1 MENHKGFTGAE
12 PVGRLALRVSYL
24 EGALLN
30 RMPSIAEPRANICY
44 QPILAVFLY
53 FIFIYNL
60 VSYQFF
66 LLSTFSFDTVLL
78 IMFDLFSSQVE
89 PVSHK
94 PLDWDTSWSTTFLVI
109 FTFRTMWV
117 YYMCYTGCFA
127 FYIYIYILHII
138 WEPIFEV
145 GIPSRTFCLIFDHLV
160 SQKSSEVCGVVVLL
174 QRTKIR
180 DLPVRWERHE
190 LMP

>member
-127 FYIYIYILHII
+127 FYIYIYYTLYGNPSLR
-138 WEPIFEV
+138 WVSLAEPFV
-145 GIPSRTFCLIFDHLV
+145 WFLITLFP
-160 SQKSSEVCGVVVLL
+160 KNPPRFVVWWSCFSA
-174 QRTKIR
+174 RR
-180 DLPVRWERHE
+180 
-190 LMP
+190 

>member
-1 MENHKGFTGAE
+1 
-12 PVGRLALRVSYL
+12 
-24 EGALLN
+24 
-30 RMPSIAEPRANICY
+30 MPSIAEPRANICY

-66 LLSTFSFDTVLL
+66 LLSTFSFVTVLL

-117 YYMCYTGCFA
+117 YYTWTTLWYRKKCSKVVLVQNLGEWYA
-127 FYIYIYILHII
+127 FLLSTMKRTPFF
-138 WEPIFEV
+138 WEPCF
-145 GIPSRTFCLIFDHLV
+145 GRFLLFCMKEFNIGMIMLV
-160 SQKSSEVCGVVVLL
+160 FNLQVVLGSK
-174 QRTKIR
+174 QPRKCA
-180 DLPVRWERHE
+180 
-190 LMP
+190 